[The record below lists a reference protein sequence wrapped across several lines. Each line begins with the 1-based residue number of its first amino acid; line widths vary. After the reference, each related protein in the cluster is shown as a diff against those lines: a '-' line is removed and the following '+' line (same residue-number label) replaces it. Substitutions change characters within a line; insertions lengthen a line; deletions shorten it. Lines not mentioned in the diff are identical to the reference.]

1 MQPNHYQ
8 FQGSGS
14 VLISN
19 GEAYLGGQSFI
30 ANPQLNNNIAAP
42 FVLKFVIQPDPSGT
56 ISFDTVSLLNS
67 CSGDPRAS
75 VEMYI
80 ERTTSRLVTTI
91 KVQNPSGLTTTRTLY
106 NTVNKVSVYL
116 MHNKVSVYLMHNTFL
131 WEGVID
137 QRSRKFT

>member
-116 MHNKVSVYLMHNTFL
+116 MHNKVSVYLMHNKL
-131 WEGVID
+131 SVYLMH
-137 QRSRKFT
+137 

>member
-1 MQPNHYQ
+1 MITFDFNTMQPNHYQ

-19 GEAYLGGQSFI
+19 GDAYLGGQSFI

-75 VEMYI
+75 IEMYI

-91 KVQNPSGLTTTRTLY
+91 KVQNPSGLTATHTLY
-106 NTVNKVSVYL
+106 NTVNKVSL
-116 MHNKVSVYLMHNTFL
+116 YLMHNTFL

-137 QRSRKFT
+137 QRSKQFT

>member
-116 MHNKVSVYLMHNTFL
+116 MHNTFL